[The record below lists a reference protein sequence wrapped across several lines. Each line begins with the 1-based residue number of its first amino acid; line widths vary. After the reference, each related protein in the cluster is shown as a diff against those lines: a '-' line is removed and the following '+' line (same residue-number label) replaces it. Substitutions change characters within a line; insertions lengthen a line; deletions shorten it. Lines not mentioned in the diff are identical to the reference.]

1 MLLKFPYLL
10 NRDIRINLF
19 TLKSVPVCK
28 VDVGILMDESGSV
41 SKDDFERQKSFVKA
55 LAGHFQFGSDGAQF
69 GVITFSSGA
78 QLDITLNRYG
88 DTASFGEGVNRIR
101 HGGIAYFFHHSGQF

>member
-10 NRDIRINLF
+10 NRDIRINSF
-19 TLKSVPVCK
+19 TRKSVPVCK

-55 LAGHFQFGSDGAQF
+55 LAGHFQFGPDGAQF

-101 HGGIAYFFHHSGQF
+101 HAGIAYFCHHSRQF